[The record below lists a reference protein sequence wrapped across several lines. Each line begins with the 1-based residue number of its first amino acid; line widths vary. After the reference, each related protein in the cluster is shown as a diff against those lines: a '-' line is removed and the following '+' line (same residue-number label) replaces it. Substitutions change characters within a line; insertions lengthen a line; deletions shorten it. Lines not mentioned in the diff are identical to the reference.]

1 MKERKVSEYQKFV
14 KKMNKIAIFIK
25 DFQKAAEISEKLVN
39 LDLEIKFF
47 ESHNKDIVDYN
58 LAVVDL
64 NEADFG
70 NTKFVGELRLNT
82 KIFIIGYMSKII
94 KKSHDT
100 FKSSGCDIIL
110 SNRSIVKNIESLVAR
125 ALK

>member
-1 MKERKVSEYQKFV
+1 LVLSSKV

-110 SNRSIVKNIESLVAR
+110 SNRSIVKNIESLAIR